1 MYSAK
6 KCVIDVDYIVHDPRM
21 NKRISIA
28 FLCFVVV
35 SVFLRLHFRG
45 FDSACLLD
53 SVCMMHVYV
62 CVCI

>member
-1 MYSAK
+1 
-6 KCVIDVDYIVHDPRM
+6 M